1 MENMYSK
8 ADDFHD
14 NATADSGRSQEKSRP
29 TESLINDRSR
39 ADMSSE
45 CQKKE
50 HLYSRLSSDEIKP
63 ISPQKNSCCANSQ
76 HNEMKSAGCSGD
88 LSNSKTST
96 NQTEIQHFCTVENV
110 LDIIPVSLVEPS
122 SIAGQIAK
130 ETLKLKEPSDSSKL
144 SPDAATNQ
152 SKSCCKKDIQTTS
165 CCKKNIQCGSIPTDQ
180 GDLECCCDGDDCCAS
195 VDVESCCDGD
205 DCCAD
210 VATSKKRCKK
220 DVQSGPMATSLGE
233 VQSRCDYVPLATV
246 THKAPNIKE
255 PTYPSVATKSDT
267 HAILIDDGKTGP
279 DTEIDNLCRLLC
291 HSCDPLSLIP
301 HTIQVSRFRVA
312 NLCCAG
318 EEKIVRS
325 CLEGMNGIEN
335 IAVNVVGRYIVI
347 KHCAVMCCA
356 PGDKIVEILN
366 AKHLGASIQEA
377 AGTDEGGV
385 EKYDWIRIVHTFLV
399 FLLFITGLILQFVSP
414 HPWASV
420 GVYLAATAVG
430 IVPILRSSYITI
442 IRKTVDIHIL
452 MTIAI
457 AGAIAGKEYFD
468 AALVVLLFIS
478 AELIE
483 SIAMMKVR
491 QAISSSSTSMAKEAY
506 LSDGTKIK
514 IEDLKVGQVLAV
526 RAGEMILG
534 DGVVSK
540 GEGVVDE
547 SALTGES
554 LPIPKKRGDKVL
566 SGTVAQ
572 NGFMEIEVTA
582 DFKDCT
588 MNRLNQEVADVQ
600 ADKGEYAKIVDQF
613 SVYWTPGVIIGTAI
627 FIVVGGAVTGD
638 WNDYVLRGLVLL
650 VLACPC
656 AIVIAAPIPSICAI
670 AVASKNGVLIRGSSV
685 IERMGRVNAVALDK
699 TGTLTKGFFKVGG
712 VLSLSE
718 DPNSDCDPM
727 RLAAAIELKS
737 AHPLA
742 NAIVAAH
749 FGCVADMM
757 DSDIP
762 MLNVRKI
769 VVSDGVGVSGWAES
783 EPDFWQH
790 VSIGNERL
798 LKVNGGKVK
807 ASARQQ
813 QLMDSFNR
821 ESSGKVVLIVAIDDQ
836 LERIISLSDELRLEA
851 HDFVESMQLMKMT
864 VSMLTGD
871 QELVAADVCREV
883 GIPRS
888 ECNYRLLPREK
899 MEWIEARQKGTTEQ
913 PKKGSSKVMMVGDGI
928 NDSIALTAADVGVA
942 MGAGGSAMAVASAD
956 IILMTDNLLLLP
968 AAVKMCQSACSITLQ
983 NFAFAIIVKVIA
995 IILALVGHLEFWQA
1009 VLVDMGTLLFV
1020 LVNGIRPLLR
1030 GTFSSKSKT
1039 L

>member
-1 MENMYSK
+1 MDNMYSK
-8 ADDFHD
+8 IDAVSDDIS
-14 NATADSGRSQEKSRP
+14 ADSSRGQELRTTASFV
-29 TESLINDRSR
+29 NGCNQ
-39 ADMSSE
+39 ADATSD

-50 HLYSRLSSDEIKP
+50 CCYTKVSSDEITP
-63 ISPQKNSCCANSQ
+63 PSPRENICCAKSQ
-76 HNEMKSAGCSGD
+76 HIEVMSVDCSGRDISDDKTSENNTDIPLSDSVDKHLDFIPSSLIVPNTVVGQINSETLQPKD
-88 LSNSKTST
+88 LST
-96 NQTEIQHFCTVENV
+96 NDDCCADV
-110 LDIIPVSLVEPS
+110 
-122 SIAGQIAK
+122 
-130 ETLKLKEPSDSSKL
+130 
-144 SPDAATNQ
+144 AARNQ
-152 SKSCCKKDIQTTS
+152 RQSCCKKD
-165 CCKKNIQCGSIPTDQ
+165 IQCGSIPTDE
-180 GDLECCCDGDDCCAS
+180 GDLECCCDGDDCCAAG
-195 VDVESCCDGD
+195 DFESCCNGD

-210 VATSKKRCKK
+210 VGIKKRRCKK
-220 DVQSGPMATSLGE
+220 DLQLGPIPTNQVDVESRPDNVPVVIATI
-233 VQSRCDYVPLATV
+233 
-246 THKAPNIKE
+246 KAPNSNE
-255 PTYPSVATKSDT
+255 PCYPSIATKSDT
-267 HAILIDDGKTGP
+267 HAILIDGGKTGP
-279 DTEIDNLCRLLC
+279 DSEVDNLCRLLC

-325 CLEGMNGIEN
+325 SLEGMNGIEN
-335 IAVNVVGRYIVI
+335 IAVNVIGRYIVI
-347 KHCAVMCCA
+347 KHCAVTCCA

-377 AGTDEGGV
+377 AGADEDGV
-385 EKYDWIRIVHTFLV
+385 EKYDWIRIGHVIVV
-399 FLLFITGLILQFVSP
+399 FLLFLAGLILQFVSP
-414 HPWASV
+414 HPWASI

-430 IVPILRSSYITI
+430 IAPILRSSYVTI

-478 AELIE
+478 AELLE
-483 SIAMMKVR
+483 AIAMMKVR
-491 QAISSSSTSMAKEAY
+491 QAINSSSTSMAKEAY

-554 LPIPKKRGDKVL
+554 VPIQKKRGDKVL
-566 SGTVAQ
+566 SGTVVQ

-582 DFKDCT
+582 DYKDST

-600 ADKGEYAKIVDQF
+600 ADRGEYAKIVDRF
-613 SVYWTPGVIIGTAI
+613 SVYWTPGVIIATAI
-627 FIVVGGAVTGD
+627 FIIVGGAVTGE

-685 IERMGRVNAVALDK
+685 IERMGRVNAIALDK
-699 TGTLTKGFFKVGG
+699 TGTLTKGFFKVGR
-712 VLSLSE
+712 VVSLSE

-742 NAIVAAH
+742 NAIVASH

-757 DSDIP
+757 ESDIQMP
-762 MLNVRKI
+762 NVRKI
-769 VVSDGVGVSGWAES
+769 VVVDGVGVSGWAES

-798 LKVNGGKVK
+798 LKANGGKVK
-807 ASARQQ
+807 PTARQQ
-813 QLMDSFNR
+813 QLMDAFNK

-836 LERIISLSDELRLEA
+836 LERIISLSDELRLES
-851 HDFVESMQLMKMT
+851 HDFVESMQRMNMT

-899 MEWIEARQKGTTEQ
+899 MEWIEARQKGTTTQ
-913 PKKGSSKVMMVGDGI
+913 PKRAGSKVMMVGDGI

-956 IILMTDNLLLLP
+956 IILMTDNLLFLP

-983 NFAFAIIVKVIA
+983 NFAFAIIVKVMA

-1020 LVNGIRPLLR
+1020 LVNGIRPLMR
-1030 GTFSSKSKT
+1030 SNFSSKSKS